1 MSGLRQKTHLVLEVL
16 RVRRYWMITLATA
29 AFFVLLAGALLIIS
43 GMYLAGSWVESI
55 RILPSRT
62 SFSTMLS
69 ISTNSVFS
77 YPVFY
82 ISMKYGPTVSNILPI
97 TVGTLASQLILGVLA
112 GINVSLLMH
121 LLEKNRSCKADLT
134 KTSTGVS
141 AVGIS
146 GIAGTQLTTIA
157 GSCSTCFGI
166 TAATAVSSAGAVG
179 GVLSFVTDYA
189 LPIKVMGGSILLLN
203 LYYLTRKEGLFQRAA
218 K

>member
-55 RILPSRT
+55 RILPPRT
-62 SFSTMLS
+62 SFSTWLS
-69 ISTNSVFS
+69 ISTNNILDF
-77 YPVFY
+77 PAFY
-82 ISMKYGPTVSNILPI
+82 ISMRFGATVASLLPI
-97 TVGTLASQLILGVLA
+97 TFGALASQLILGVLA

-121 LLEKNRSCKADLT
+121 LLEKSKSCKADLT

-157 GSCSTCFGI
+157 GSCPTCFGI
-166 TAATAVSSAGAVG
+166 TAATAVSSAGAVS
-179 GVLSFVTDYA
+179 GVLSFFTEYA
-189 LPIKVMGGSILLLN
+189 LPIKALGGTILLLN
-203 LYYLTRKEGLFQRAA
+203 LYYLTGKEEEAFRGC
-218 K
+218 